1 MAASRGMLALL
12 ALLLYCWQE
21 AELQHL
27 RALAASSPELPPSLR
42 NLDDDLATVFDEIL
56 VQEMLDHSKSSAS
69 ITQATEATLSTRL
82 FKEKEAG
89 TKISLLAGT
98 HKKHQVKQ
106 FSSGKE
112 DRLPSDE
119 KEKER
124 LFQIKSLAALENI
137 IDHLRSALG
146 STGTPEA
153 TVTHPCC
160 GGCLALVPRPGRS
173 PTSVRRPSLQAAS
186 YLGLSLTSGGGVLPS
201 HPSSLPSQQD
211 RPTQAGEEREVSGR
225 SACCKFTSPSFTSQF
240 PLLQIQMSRGALA
253 NPSSL
258 GRECSYRRM
267 IRSPETLSSKETS
280 IKVCPKELN
289 TTRGNRA

>member
-186 YLGLSLTSGGGVLPS
+186 YLGLSLTSGGGPPLP
-201 HPSSLPSQQD
+201 
-211 RPTQAGEEREVSGR
+211 
-225 SACCKFTSPSFTSQF
+225 
-240 PLLQIQMSRGALA
+240 PLLTAFSGDTLKQRNKHKSLSKGAKHHKRKQ
-253 NPSSL
+253 SL
-258 GRECSYRRM
+258 
-267 IRSPETLSSKETS
+267 
-280 IKVCPKELN
+280 N
-289 TTRGNRA
+289 

>member
-137 IDHLRSALG
+137 IDHLRSALAG
-146 STGTPEA
+146 PADTSRGREGGQWSLSLLQVYQPVLHQPIPAAPDTDVKGGFGKSQLPGTRVLLQENDKVSRDTLKQRNKHKSLSKGAKHHKRKQSLTETAGPPEGP
-153 TVTHPCC
+153 HSLP
-160 GGCLALVPRPGRS
+160 PPGRKYNRS
-173 PTSVRRPSLQAAS
+173 TDPSV
-186 YLGLSLTSGGGVLPS
+186 
-201 HPSSLPSQQD
+201 
-211 RPTQAGEEREVSGR
+211 
-225 SACCKFTSPSFTSQF
+225 
-240 PLLQIQMSRGALA
+240 
-253 NPSSL
+253 
-258 GRECSYRRM
+258 
-267 IRSPETLSSKETS
+267 
-280 IKVCPKELN
+280 
-289 TTRGNRA
+289 

>member
-21 AELQHL
+21 AELQPL
-27 RALAASSPELPPSLR
+27 RALAASSPQLPSSLR

-69 ITQATEATLSTRL
+69 ITQVTEATLSTRL

-89 TKISLLAGT
+89 TKISHLAST

-112 DRLPSDE
+112 DRLPSNE

-124 LFQIKSLAALENI
+124 LFQIKSLTALENI

-146 STGTPEA
+146 LADASRGRE
-153 TVTHPCC
+153 
-160 GGCLALVPRPGRS
+160 GGQGS
-173 PTSVRRPSLQAAS
+173 
-186 YLGLSLTSGGGVLPS
+186 LSLLQVYQLVLHQPIPAAPDTDVKGAFGKS
-201 HPSSLPSQQD
+201 QLPGT
-211 RPTQAGEEREVSGR
+211 RV
-225 SACCKFTSPSFTSQF
+225 
-240 PLLQIQMSRGALA
+240 LLQENDKVSRDTLKQRNKHKSLSKGAKHHKRKQ
-253 NPSSL
+253 SL
-258 GRECSYRRM
+258 
-267 IRSPETLSSKETS
+267 
-280 IKVCPKELN
+280 N
-289 TTRGNRA
+289 

>member
-82 FKEKEAG
+82 FKEKAG

-146 STGTPEA
+146 DTLKQRNKHKSLSKGAKHHKRKQSLTETAGPPEGP
-153 TVTHPCC
+153 HSLP
-160 GGCLALVPRPGRS
+160 PPGRKYNRS
-173 PTSVRRPSLQAAS
+173 TDPSV
-186 YLGLSLTSGGGVLPS
+186 
-201 HPSSLPSQQD
+201 
-211 RPTQAGEEREVSGR
+211 
-225 SACCKFTSPSFTSQF
+225 
-240 PLLQIQMSRGALA
+240 
-253 NPSSL
+253 
-258 GRECSYRRM
+258 
-267 IRSPETLSSKETS
+267 
-280 IKVCPKELN
+280 
-289 TTRGNRA
+289 